1 MTADAANADRR
12 SSDSS
17 KSLLIRTPTQIT
29 RAKALVPSEGEML
42 PPQKRKMRVT
52 ALPILG
58 KQATRDKESIVWK
71 YYKITEGDRQKSSAP
86 HLRVL

>member
-52 ALPILG
+52 ARADEVQMTFVDLLP
-58 KQATRDKESIVWK
+58 
-71 YYKITEGDRQKSSAP
+71 
-86 HLRVL
+86 